1 MRADVT
7 FRYYSARCG
16 SRNSRLRAISTAVD
30 GIFEIVRVV
39 SRSLIP
45 IAEVHAIITR
55 AHFAQREAEM
65 ARDRFRFLERHGF
78 LNRHREAVAI
88 QLPAKARS

>member
-1 MRADVT
+1 MSH
-7 FRYYSARCG
+7 Y
-16 SRNSRLRAISTAVD
+16 AILCTVRRSQLSLTDHLNRGID
-30 GIFEIVRVV
+30 GVFEIVRVV
-39 SRSLIP
+39 SRGLIP
-45 IAEVHAIITR
+45 IAEVHAIIAR

>member
-1 MRADVT
+1 MSQFTLQLCTVL
-7 FRYYSARCG
+7 ARTTLSFTG
-16 SRNSRLRAISTAVD
+16 HLNRSID
-30 GIFEIVRVV
+30 GVFEIVCSEPW
-39 SRSLIP
+39 SRP
-45 IAEVHAIITR
+45 IAEVHSIIAR

-78 LNRHREAVAI
+78 LNRHWEAVAI

>member
-1 MRADVT
+1 MSHYAT
-7 FRYYSARCG
+7 TLHGAA
-16 SRNSRLRAISTAVD
+16 LAISLTGHLNRGID
-30 GIFEIVRVV
+30 GVFEIVRVV
-39 SRSLIP
+39 SRGLVP
-45 IAEVHAIITR
+45 IAEVHAIIAR